1 MRVAYVVVG
10 RRRPQHHDQHET
22 PHYAEEREAIRLPI
36 DACRV
41 VEVSTSTE
49 MGSGYWE

>member
-1 MRVAYVVVG
+1 MVMKVANLIDG
-10 RRRPQHHDQHET
+10 QSET